1 MRHRIVILWL
11 SALTASATWGVT
23 PAEVADRWA
32 EQGRALFLACEFK
45 QAAHAFERAVAEQPE
60 RPALQYWLGRSYAR
74 QADVASP
81 LTAPK
86 YARKAGRSLELAVR
100 MDPRNQEYA
109 RELFEFYVDSP
120 EWFGGGLTRARA
132 LLEKTNLPEADSG
145 ALLQHI
151 VDAHAEHSGPSWR
164 VRQAILRTSSLAGS
178 VVPAR

>member
-1 MRHRIVILWL
+1 MRHRIIILGL
-11 SALTASATWGVT
+11 SAVAVSAAWGVT
-23 PAEVADRWA
+23 PSEAADRWA
-32 EQGRALFLACEFK
+32 AQGRALFLDCEFK
-45 QAAHAFERAVAEQPE
+45 QAAHAFERAVAEQPG
-60 RPALQYWLGRSYAR
+60 RPAFHYWLGKSYAR

-86 YARKAGRSLELAVR
+86 YARRAGRSLEQAVR
-100 MDPRNQEYA
+100 IDPHNQEYT

-132 LLEKTNLPEADSG
+132 LLEKTNFPEADSQ

-151 VDAHAEHSGPSWR
+151 SDAQIEHSGPSWR
-164 VRQAILRTSSLAGS
+164 IRQAILRTSRVAGS